1 MADRL
6 IVGMTGASGAI
17 YGIRLL
23 QMLETLDIEAHLVM
37 SQSAEVALA
46 HETIMKVSEVKA
58 LADRWYKIDDI
69 AAAPASGSYQTLG
82 MIITPCSMRTA
93 GELASGVT
101 SNLLTR
107 AADVA
112 IKEKRRLVLM
122 VRETP
127 LHSVHL
133 GNLKILSDMGVVI
146 APPVPAFYTR
156 PKDLHEMVDHS
167 IARVLDLFGIAPDS
181 VVRWGESVGKI
192 TGGAGGE

>member
-1 MADRL
+1 MTNRM

-23 QMLETLDIEAHLVM
+23 QVLKTLDVEAHLVM
-37 SQSAEVALA
+37 SQSAEVTLA
-46 HETIMKVSEVKA
+46 HETVMKVSEVRQ
-58 LADRWYKIDDI
+58 LADQWYKIDDI
-69 AAAPASGSYQTLG
+69 AAAPASGSYQTVG
-82 MIITPCSMRTA
+82 MIIAPCSMRTA
-93 GELASGVT
+93 GELASGIT

-107 AADVA
+107 SADVA

-133 GNLKILSDMGVVI
+133 GNPKSLSDMGVVI

-156 PKDLHEMVDHS
+156 PKGVDEIVDHS
-167 IARVLDLFGIAPDS
+167 IARVLDLFGLAPNN
-181 VVRWGESVGKI
+181 VLRWGENIGKI
-192 TGGAGGE
+192 KG

>member
-1 MADRL
+1 MANRM

-23 QMLETLDIEAHLVM
+23 QMLKTLEVEAHLVM
-37 SQSAEVALA
+37 SQSAEITLA
-46 HETIMKVSEVKA
+46 HETVMKVSEVRQ
-58 LADRWYKIDDI
+58 LADQWYKIDDI
-69 AAAPASGSYQTLG
+69 AAAPASGSYPTVG
-82 MIITPCSMRTA
+82 MIIAPCSMRTA
-93 GELASGVT
+93 GELASGIT

-107 AADVA
+107 SADVA

-133 GNLKILSDMGVVI
+133 GNLKTLSDMGVVI

-156 PKDLHEMVDHS
+156 PKGVDEIVDHS
-167 IARVLDLFGIAPDS
+167 IARVLDLFGLAPNN
-181 VVRWGESVGKI
+181 VLRWGENIGKI
-192 TGGAGGE
+192 KG

>member
-1 MADRL
+1 MANRM

-23 QMLETLDIEAHLVM
+23 QMLKTLKVEAHLVM
-37 SQSAEVALA
+37 SQSAEVTLA
-46 HETIMKVSEVKA
+46 HETVMKVSEVRQ
-58 LADRWYKIDDI
+58 LADQWYKIDDI
-69 AAAPASGSYQTLG
+69 AAAPASGSYQTVG
-82 MIITPCSMRTA
+82 MIIAPCSMRTA
-93 GELASGVT
+93 GELASGIT

-107 AADVA
+107 SADVA

-133 GNLKILSDMGVVI
+133 GNLKTLSDMGVVI

-156 PKDLHEMVDHS
+156 PKGVDEIVDHS
-167 IARVLDLFGIAPDS
+167 IARVLDLFGLAPNN
-181 VVRWGESVGKI
+181 VLRWGENIGKI
-192 TGGAGGE
+192 KG

>member
-1 MADRL
+1 MTNRM

-23 QMLETLDIEAHLVM
+23 QVLKTLDVEAHLVM
-37 SQSAEVALA
+37 SQSAEVTLA
-46 HETIMKVSEVKA
+46 HETVMKVSEVRQ
-58 LADRWYKIDDI
+58 LADQWYKIDDI
-69 AAAPASGSYQTLG
+69 AAAPASGSYQTVG
-82 MIITPCSMRTA
+82 MIIAPCSMRTA
-93 GELASGVT
+93 GELASGIT

-107 AADVA
+107 SADVA

-133 GNLKILSDMGVVI
+133 GNLKTLSDMGVVI

-156 PKDLHEMVDHS
+156 PKGVDEIVDHS
-167 IARVLDLFGIAPDS
+167 IARVLDLFGLAPNN
-181 VVRWGESVGKI
+181 VLRWGENIGKI
-192 TGGAGGE
+192 KG

>member
-1 MADRL
+1 MASRM

-23 QMLETLDIEAHLVM
+23 KMLKTVEIEAHLVM

-46 HETIMKVSEVKA
+46 HETEMKVAEVRK
-58 LADRWYKIDDI
+58 LADQWHKIDDI
-69 AAAPASGSYQTLG
+69 AAAPASGSYQSLG
-82 MIITPCSMRTA
+82 MIIAPCSMRTA
-93 GELASGVT
+93 GELASGIT

-107 AADVA
+107 SADVT

-122 VRETP
+122 VRESP

-133 GNLKILSDMGVVI
+133 DNLKTLSDMGVVI

-156 PKDLHEMVDHS
+156 PKDVDEIVDHS
-167 IARVLDLFGIAPDS
+167 IARVLDLFGIAPNN
-181 VVRWGESVGKI
+181 VLRWGENVGKI
-192 TGGAGGE
+192 KG

>member
-1 MADRL
+1 M

-23 QMLETLDIEAHLVM
+23 KMLKTVEIEAHLVM

-46 HETIMKVSEVKA
+46 HETEMKVAEVRK
-58 LADRWYKIDDI
+58 LADQWYKIDDI

-82 MIITPCSMRTA
+82 MIIAPCSMRTA
-93 GELASGVT
+93 GELSSGIT

-107 AADVA
+107 SADVA

-133 GNLKILSDMGVVI
+133 GNLRTLSDMGVVI

-156 PKDLHEMVDHS
+156 PKDVNEIVDHS
-167 IARVLDLFGIAPDS
+167 IARVLDLFGIAPNN
-181 VVRWGESVGKI
+181 VLRWGENIGKI
-192 TGGAGGE
+192 KG

>member
-1 MADRL
+1 MVNRI

-23 QMLETLDIEAHLVM
+23 QMLKTLEIEAHLVM

-46 HETIMKVSEVKA
+46 HETVMKVSEIREI
-58 LADRWYKIDDI
+58 ADRWYKIEDI
-69 AAAPASGSYQTLG
+69 AGAPASGSYQTLG
-82 MIITPCSMRTA
+82 MIIAPCSMRTV
-93 GELASGVT
+93 GELASGIT

-107 AADVA
+107 AADVT

-133 GNLKILSDMGVVI
+133 GNLKTLSDLGVVI

-156 PKDLHEMVDHS
+156 PKNLNEMVDHS
-167 IARVLDLFGIAPDS
+167 IGRVLDLFGIAPS
-181 VVRWGESVGKI
+181 GVLRWGENIGKI
-192 TGGAGGE
+192 KN

>member
-1 MADRL
+1 MTNRM

-23 QMLETLDIEAHLVM
+23 QVLKTLDVEAHLVM
-37 SQSAEVALA
+37 SQSAEVTLA
-46 HETIMKVSEVKA
+46 HETVMKVSEVRQ
-58 LADRWYKIDDI
+58 LADQWYKIDDI
-69 AAAPASGSYQTLG
+69 AAAPASGSYQTVG
-82 MIITPCSMRTA
+82 MIIAPCSMRTA
-93 GELASGVT
+93 GELASGIT

-112 IKEKRRLVLM
+112 IKERRRLVLM

-133 GNLKILSDMGVVI
+133 GNLKTLSDLGVVI

-156 PKDLHEMVDHS
+156 PKGVDEIVDHS
-167 IARVLDLFGIAPDS
+167 IARVLDLFGLAPNN
-181 VVRWGESVGKI
+181 VLRWGENIGKI
-192 TGGAGGE
+192 KG

>member
-1 MADRL
+1 MTNRM

-23 QMLETLDIEAHLVM
+23 QVLKTLDVEAHLVM
-37 SQSAEVALA
+37 SQSAEVTLA
-46 HETIMKVSEVKA
+46 HETVMKVSEVRQ
-58 LADRWYKIDDI
+58 LADQWYKIDDI
-69 AAAPASGSYQTLG
+69 AAAPASGSYQTVG
-82 MIITPCSMRTA
+82 MIIAPCSMRTA
-93 GELASGVT
+93 GELASGIT

-107 AADVA
+107 SADVA

-133 GNLKILSDMGVVI
+133 GNLKTLSDMGVVI

-156 PKDLHEMVDHS
+156 PKGVDEIVDHS
-167 IARVLDLFGIAPDS
+167 IARVLDLFGLAPNN
-181 VVRWGESVGKI
+181 VLRWGENIGKI
-192 TGGAGGE
+192 NG